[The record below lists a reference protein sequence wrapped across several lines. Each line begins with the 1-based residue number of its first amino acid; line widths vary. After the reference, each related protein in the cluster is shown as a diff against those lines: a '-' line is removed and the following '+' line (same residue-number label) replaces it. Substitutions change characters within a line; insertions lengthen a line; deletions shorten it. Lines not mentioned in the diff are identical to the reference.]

1 MSGGTMAVIDYFAWF
16 VLIVIVVSVVWV
28 FVALA
33 KLPGQIAAKNKH
45 PHADAINAAG
55 WLGMLL
61 SLGAFWL
68 SVVWA
73 LAVVWSRMKP
83 VESGESGPS
92 GADGAADAARLR
104 ARIAELEAKL
114 EAEAEAVS

>member
-1 MSGGTMAVIDYFAWF
+1 MSGGTMTGIDYFAWF
-16 VLIVIVVSVVWV
+16 VLIVIVVSVVAL

-33 KLPGQIAAKNKH
+33 KLPGQTAAKNKH
-45 PHADAINAAG
+45 PHADAINVAG

-73 LAVVWSRMKP
+73 LALVWSRMNP
-83 VESGESGPS
+83 ERPGQTAEGDDQV
-92 GADGAADAARLR
+92 DRLKN
-104 ARIAELEAKL
+104 RIAELEAKL
-114 EAEAEAVS
+114 EAEAEAAS

>member
-1 MSGGTMAVIDYFAWF
+1 M
-16 VLIVIVVSVVWV
+16 IVVSVVWV

-61 SLGAFWL
+61 SLGVFWL

-83 VESGESGPS
+83 VESGESG
-92 GADGAADAARLR
+92 ADDAARLR
-104 ARIAELEAKL
+104 DRIAELEAKL
-114 EAEAEAVS
+114 ETEAVS

>member
-1 MSGGTMAVIDYFAWF
+1 MSGGTMTGIDYFAWF

-61 SLGAFWL
+61 SLGVFWL
-68 SVVWA
+68 SVIWA

-83 VESGESGPS
+83 VESGESD
-92 GADGAADAARLR
+92 ADDAARLR